1 MTRPKTDIEP
11 RIVHAA
17 RARFL
22 EEGVDGASL
31 RSIARDAGTSI
42 GMIYY
47 YFPTKDDLFLAVV
60 EEVYAR
66 LVKDLGRELA
76 PGGGVGVED
85 RLRRGFR
92 RLSQM
97 SDDEVT
103 VIRLIVREG
112 LVSSSRLGKLVE
124 RFSRGH
130 IALIFATLAEGV
142 GAGQI
147 TTRHHPAV
155 LMVATFAIAI
165 GAQMVLRVVG
175 EGFPVPGVPKRER
188 LAEQLADVLFNGI
201 RAKEGE

>member
-66 LVKDLGRELA
+66 LVKDLEVELA
-76 PGGGVGVED
+76 PGLAVEA
-85 RLRRGFR
+85 RIRRGFA
-92 RLSQM
+92 RLSRM

-112 LVSSSRLGKLVE
+112 LVSSSRLSKLVE

-130 IALIFATLAEGV
+130 VALMFATLAEGV

-175 EGFPVPGVPKRER
+175 EGFPVPGVPKREK

-201 RAKEGE
+201 RAKDGE